1 MEVDFD
7 PRSNQDLNPRS
18 NQDLNPRS
26 TLDLSGNITD
36 VGANN
41 LNSNLDIDDGESN
54 SHLKERIESLESEV
68 NEVCIF
74 NLYVVNYFKPHQ
86 LSTVAQK

>member
-7 PRSNQDLNPRS
+7 PSSNQDLNPRS
-18 NQDLNPRS
+18 I
-26 TLDLSGNITD
+26 LDLSGNITD

-86 LSTVAQK
+86 LSTVALKQAVLTIGL

>member
-1 MEVDFD
+1 MEVDFN
-7 PRSNQDLNPRS
+7 PSSNQDLNPRS
-18 NQDLNPRS
+18 I
-26 TLDLSGNITD
+26 LDLSGNTIN

-41 LNSNLDIDDGESN
+41 LNSKLDSNDGESN

-74 NLYVVNYFKPHQ
+74 NLHVINYFEPHQ
-86 LSTVAQK
+86 LSNAAQSFFENWFY